1 MAQIRGNTQIL
12 AASIDAARLQASFNL
27 PTAQLQDGALLLKS
41 DGTVPLTANL
51 AAGGFKITGLGTPTA
66 AGDAVSKAY
75 TDALVQGLDTK
86 AAARVAI
93 DANFLLTGTPTVQSV
108 TLAAG
113 DRVLLFAQ
121 TNGAQNGLW
130 VVAAGA
136 WARPTDYAA
145 AATIKPNAYVFV
157 SEGTYADN
165 GFTLTNNTNVVVDT
179 TATTWTQF
187 SGAGQVAAGG
197 GLTKTGNTLDV
208 GAGQGIQVDADTI
221 TVALD
226 GATLTKG
233 AAGLK
238 VTDNT
243 FALLSKLTTLSPQT
257 LTGTVNG
264 TNTVFTLPSAPL
276 TGTASVYLNGLL
288 QRPTTDY
295 SIAGSTVTFVVA
307 PSATGAADWV
317 AASYIAA

>member
-1 MAQIRGNTQIL
+1 MPQIRGKTQIQ
-12 AASIDAARLQASFNL
+12 AGSIDAARLEASFNL
-27 PTAQLQDGALLLKS
+27 PTAQLQDGALFLKS
-41 DGTVPLTANL
+41 DGTVPLTTNL
-51 AAGGFKITGLGTPTA
+51 AAGGFRITGLGNPTA
-66 AGDAVSKAY
+66 AGDAVNKAY
-75 TDALVQGLDTK
+75 ADALIQGLDTK
-86 AAARVAI
+86 VAARVAI
-93 DANFLLTGTPTVQSV
+93 DTNFLLTGTSTVQTV

-113 DRVLLFAQ
+113 DRVLLIAQ
-121 TNGAQNGLW
+121 TNGAQNGPW

-136 WARPTDYAA
+136 WTRPIDYAA
-145 AATIKPNAYVFV
+145 AATINPNAYIFV

-165 GFTLTNNTNVVVDT
+165 GFTLTNNTDVVVDT

-187 SGAGQVAAGG
+187 SGAGQVVAGG
-197 GLTKTGNTLDV
+197 GLTKTGNTLDI
-208 GAGQGIQVDADTI
+208 GAGQGIQVDADSV
-221 TVALD
+221 TVRLD
-226 GATLTKG
+226 GATLTKA

-276 TGTASVYLNGLL
+276 TGTVSVFLNGLL

-295 SIAGSTVTFVVA
+295 TITGSTVTFVAA

-317 AASYIAA
+317 AATYITA